1 MRRAR
6 IVLALSLSVLTGA
19 CQLTPKRPLADR
31 IEEFME
37 PYEQLK
43 QQKADLWRAGY
54 QEQEFE
60 FPEAG
65 TVTVRRWELVGWPG
79 DVYVSARVTY
89 QNTTDTPRSFALVWL
104 DVLDDEGR
112 VMGTTAVRLVNPV
125 GYPFWPGHT
134 YTTEIRARTNDAHLD
149 PKGWSWTVAC
159 EAPVELEP
167 GAPPVLINHDLENA
181 RAEQA
186 QRTRQLVELGRA
198 VRVYQGTPGAMPV
211 RRGRSMVRGPFVPG
225 VR

>member
-1 MRRAR
+1 MRSVSA
-6 IVLALSLSVLTGA
+6 ALVFALPILLGA
-19 CQLTPKRPLADR
+19 CQLTPRRPLADR
-31 IEEFME
+31 IDEFME

-65 TVTVRRWELVGWPG
+65 TVTVRRWELVGWPC

-104 DVLDDEGR
+104 DVLDDEGQ

-159 EAPVELEP
+159 EAPIEVDP
-167 GAPPVLINHDLENA
+167 GEPPVLINHDLENA

-186 QRTRQLVELGRA
+186 LRQRQLIEQGRA
-198 VRVYQGTPGAMPV
+198 VRVYQGGPARFSGT
-211 RRGRSMVRGPFVPG
+211 RSRTVGRGPFVPG

>member
-1 MRRAR
+1 MHSARAALL
-6 IVLALSLSVLTGA
+6 LALPLFLGA
-19 CQLTPKRPLADR
+19 CQLTPRRPLADR
-31 IEEFME
+31 IDEFMQ

-89 QNTTDTPRSFALVWL
+89 QNTTDTPRAFALVWL
-104 DVLDDEGR
+104 DVLDDEGQ

-159 EAPVELEP
+159 EAPVEVDP
-167 GAPPVLINHDLENA
+167 GEPPVLINHDLENA

-186 QRTRQLVELGRA
+186 LRQRQLIEQGRA
-198 VRVYQGTPGAMPV
+198 VRVYQGGPARFSGT
-211 RRGRSMVRGPFVPG
+211 RSRTVGRGPFVPG